1 MTNSPAP
8 INKQT
13 CIDDL
18 YTLKFYKEKVNLYA
32 RSEAEAIQRGIQ
44 HFRPKKRERDLV
56 TISAVISIYEVAK

>member
-1 MTNSPAP
+1 MTHSPAP

-18 YTLKFYKEKVNLYA
+18 YILKFYEEKVNLYA

-44 HFRPKKRERDLV
+44 YFRPKKRERGLV
-56 TISAVISIYEVAK
+56 TISSVIEVAK

>member
-1 MTNSPAP
+1 MSDQVA

-18 YTLKFYKEKVNLYA
+18 YTLKFYEEKVNIWA
-32 RSEAEAIQRGIQ
+32 RSDAEAMQRGIQ

-56 TISAVISIYEVAK
+56 TIFSIVEVAK